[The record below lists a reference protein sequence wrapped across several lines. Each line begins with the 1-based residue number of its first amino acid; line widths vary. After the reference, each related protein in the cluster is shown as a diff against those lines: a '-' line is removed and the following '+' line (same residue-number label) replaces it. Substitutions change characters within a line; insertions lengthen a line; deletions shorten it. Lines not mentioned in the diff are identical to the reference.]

1 MAEQNTLR
9 LPRVDFC
16 DCRLRPLPLEE
27 QRQPHAE
34 ENMLVN
40 FVAVRQGSA
49 TLSSSMLIIV
59 SATISVF
66 EVLWKKMNSLK

>member
-27 QRQPHAE
+27 QRHAE

-66 EVLWKKMNSLK
+66 EGLWKKMNSFK